1 MLRYQGSRLWPLSL
15 RTLCLL
21 AVWWALTLG
30 EPSALGFGLVVAVLA
45 AWLSVLLFP
54 PSGYRLS
61 LPGLVRFAGYFL
73 VKSLTAGLD
82 VARRLLKPV
91 VDVHPGQIR
100 VRLRLPDGSP
110 RWLLANTLSLM
121 PGTLSVRFEGE
132 WLWLHCLD
140 TRQAVIRDVRT
151 TEARVATV
159 FGLSLSEEE
168 AKS

>member
-1 MLRYQGSRLWPLSL
+1 MPRFQGDRLWSLSL

-30 EPSALGFGLVVAVLA
+30 ELSGLGFGLVVAFLA
-45 AWLSVLLFP
+45 AWVSILLFP
-54 PSGYRLS
+54 PSGYRWS

-73 VKSLTAGLD
+73 VKSLIAGFD
-82 VARRLLKPV
+82 VARRLLQPV
-91 VDVHPGQIR
+91 VAVHPGQIR
-100 VRLRLPDGSP
+100 VPLRLPEGSP

-140 TRQAVIRDVRT
+140 TRQPVARDVRT
-151 TEARVATV
+151 TEICVAMV
-159 FGLSLSEEE
+159 FGLSLSEDE